1 METIYSILAIL
12 VCVVGVVWGW
22 WYENGPETKNAKP
35 VSAKKAGEEDSATDS
50 EKEEEKQ

>member
-22 WYENGPETKNAKP
+22 WYENGPERKNVKP
-35 VSAKKAGEEDSATDS
+35 VPKKAGEEDSATDT
-50 EKEEEKQ
+50 EKEEEKG